1 MNLIYRLKN
10 DKENDFKKSVEKID
24 ITIDDIKDIT
34 KALETKQVNQNFKNE
49 FKEFKIMFNYNAFL
63 GKTWLKKK

>member
-1 MNLIYRLKN
+1 MNIIYRLKN
-10 DKENDFKKSVEKID
+10 DKENDVKKTVEKID
-24 ITIDDIKDIT
+24 INIDDIKDKEKVLES
-34 KALETKQVNQNFKNE
+34 KAVNKNFKNE